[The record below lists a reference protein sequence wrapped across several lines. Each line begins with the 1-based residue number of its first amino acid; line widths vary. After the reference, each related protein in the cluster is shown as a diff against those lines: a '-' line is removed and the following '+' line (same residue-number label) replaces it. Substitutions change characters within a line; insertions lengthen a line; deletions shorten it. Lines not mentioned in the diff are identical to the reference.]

1 VEYCQE
7 LLVNQETVIAEQ
19 ETVIAEALEKMDA
32 MAATIAKYQRMLFGQ
47 KRERFE
53 YPNNQ
58 LKNAYVS
65 RLNGLWSII

>member
-1 VEYCQE
+1 MEYCQE

-58 LKNAYVS
+58 LS
-65 RLNGLWSII
+65 LPFEIEP

>member
-1 VEYCQE
+1 MEYCQE

-58 LKNAYVS
+58 LSPNSAAILGCLFQFS
-65 RLNGLWSII
+65 